1 MKLSPHGLTLSI
13 KTSGIRSLVGIGR
26 QKPSNPIQCSTSG
39 DMRQASPKAISRRTS
54 YRRVR
59 LEFLPYPQVI
69 PQFCTADGFGPPLD
83 FRQDSSCPWVA
94 HSASGLF
101 QATRP
106 PNFLRM
112 FLKLFF
118 KNQFILTATT

>member
-1 MKLSPHGLTLSI
+1 MKLSPHGLTLPI

-94 HSASGLF
+94 HPASGPF
-101 QATRP
+101 PATINALLSLAFALASSDKEFACR
-106 PNFLRM
+106 
-112 FLKLFF
+112 
-118 KNQFILTATT
+118 